1 MAKKKQKTIN
11 EQIKDL
17 TESLRNS
24 LSRWCDIRDNG
35 CTDPCWSDGTN
46 MNLVHNHIIY
56 YKKQLM
62 ELIKDNFMLYPME
75 FFIPVPP
82 EVPNDYM
89 RYNGGNRGH
98 YGTEML
104 STYERDKPI
113 LDKWGSY
120 DYTISTTEI
129 YVDDGLPF

>member
-1 MAKKKQKTIN
+1 MAKKKQKPIA

-17 TESLRNS
+17 TESLRGS
-24 LSRWCDIRDNG
+24 IARWCDIRDNG
-35 CTDPCWSDGTN
+35 CHDPSWSDGTN
-46 MNLVHNHIIY
+46 MNLVHNHIIS
-56 YKKQLM
+56 YKRQLS
-62 ELIKDNFMLYPME
+62 ELIKDNFLQYPME

-98 YGTEML
+98 YGYEML

-113 LDKWGSY
+113 LDKWGTY
-120 DYTISTTEI
+120 EYALECQEG
-129 YVDDGLPF
+129 YV

>member
-24 LSRWCDIRDNG
+24 ISRWCDIRDNG
-35 CTDPCWSDGTN
+35 CTDPNWSDGTN

-89 RYNGGNRGH
+89 RYNGGKRGH

-104 STYERDKPI
+104 STYERDKSI

-120 DYTISTTEI
+120 EYTVSTNEI
-129 YVDDGLPF
+129 YVEDGLPF